1 MPRIDRYILGQMLTL
16 FGFFAL
22 VLVSVYWI
30 NRAVSLFDDLLSDGQ
45 TALVVLEFTALTLP
59 LVISVVLPVAAFAAT
74 AYGTNRMAGES
85 ELVAMQA
92 AGLSPWR
99 LARPVLVFGVFVGL
113 MVAVLVHGLVPL
125 ARARLA
131 DRQAEL
137 AQDVTEQFLRPGSFQ
152 YPADGITLFI
162 RDIATDGRLLD
173 LFIEDARDPANQT
186 IYTSEEA
193 LVVRAENGP
202 VLILLR
208 GMSQNLRQNGDRQA
222 LAVTRFQEFSYDIGA
237 MLTGGGRRGRDLRDY
252 GTLRLL
258 DPDADLLSAT
268 GATAPDARRE
278 AHERIAQPL
287 LSPVAAMI
295 GFATLLIGG
304 YSRFGVW
311 RQVFW
316 AILGLLVVQF
326 LSNAAANQAGRDP
339 SLWPL
344 LYLPALIGAMLCCG
358 LLWWAGKPRRLKH
371 RTGAAA

>member
-326 LSNAAANQAGRDP
+326 LSNAAANQTGRDP

-344 LYLPALIGAMLCCG
+344 VYLPALIGAMLCCG

>member
-237 MLTGGGRRGRDLRDY
+237 MLTGGGRKGRDLRDY

-287 LSPVAAMI
+287 LSPVAAII

-344 LYLPALIGAMLCCG
+344 LYLPALIGTMLCCG

>member
-1 MPRIDRYILGQMLTL
+1 MPRIDRYILSQLLTL

-137 AQDVTEQFLRPGSFQ
+137 AQDVTEQFLRPGTFQ

-162 RDIATDGRLLD
+162 RAIASDGRLLD

-193 LVVRAENGP
+193 LVVRAETGP
-202 VLILLR
+202 VLILLQ
-208 GMSQNLRQNGDRQA
+208 GMSQNLRQRGDRQA
-222 LAVTRFQEFSYDIGA
+222 LAVTRFQEFSYDMGA
-237 MLTGGGRRGRDLRDY
+237 MLTGGGQRGRDLRDY
-252 GTLRLL
+252 GTGQLL
-258 DPDADLLSAT
+258 NPDAGLLAAT

-287 LSPVAAMI
+287 LSPIAAMI

-311 RQVFW
+311 RQVLW
-316 AILGLLVVQF
+316 AILGLILVQF
-326 LSNAAANQAGRDP
+326 LTNAAANQAGRDP
-339 SLWPL
+339 GLWPV
-344 LYLPALIGAMLCCG
+344 LYLPAAVGAALCCG
-358 LLWWAGKPRRLKH
+358 LLWLAGRPRRLKH
-371 RTGAAA
+371 RGAPA